1 MQCMDVEFKWYK
13 EINDDKLREVEER
26 KKRMEQQIRLTTGRT
41 GGGGGLR
48 TLGTAEKVGLAASVV
63 GGVAVLALG
72 VSKFFN
78 NSRGNSD

>member
-26 KKRMEQQIRLTTGRT
+26 KKRMEQQIRLTTGRA
-41 GGGGGLR
+41 GGGSGLR

>member
-1 MQCMDVEFKWYK
+1 
-13 EINDDKLREVEER
+13 
-26 KKRMEQQIRLTTGRT
+26 
-41 GGGGGLR
+41 LR